1 MDEISTKAI
10 IIGVSIF
17 VTLIILTVIVFE
29 FQQIQ
34 SVYKQVGQTNISF
47 EEQLDEF
54 DKYRDSNNLFT
65 GLDVRNTVKK
75 YANNKTVDVCIISV
89 TGEVCNDRIQIEN
102 LDYKKEYSSR
112 LDESTNIFKIIFSER

>member
-17 VTLIILTVIVFE
+17 VTLVILTVIVFE

-65 GLDVRNTVKK
+65 GLDIRNTVKK
-75 YANNKTVDVCIISV
+75 YANNKAVDVCMTSIA
-89 TGEVCNDRIQIEN
+89 GEICNDSIQIEN
-102 LDYKKEYSSR
+102 LDYKKGYSSR
-112 LDESTNIFKIIFSER
+112 VDETTNIFKIIFSER

>member
-65 GLDVRNTVKK
+65 GLDIRNTVKK
-75 YANNKTVDVCIISV
+75 YANNKAVDVCMTSIA
-89 TGEVCNDRIQIEN
+89 GEICNDSIQIEN
-102 LDYKKEYSSR
+102 LDYKKGYSSR
-112 LDESTNIFKIIFSER
+112 VDETTNIFKIIFSER

>member
-1 MDEISTKAI
+1 MDEISTRAI

-65 GLDVRNTVKK
+65 GLDIRNTVKK
-75 YANNKTVDVCIISV
+75 YANNKAVDVCMTSIA
-89 TGEVCNDRIQIEN
+89 GEICNDSIQIEN

-112 LDESTNIFKIIFSER
+112 IDETTNIFKIIFSER

>member
-10 IIGVSIF
+10 IRGVSIF
-17 VTLIILTVIVFE
+17 VTLVILTVIVFE

-54 DKYRDSNNLFT
+54 DKYRDPNNLFT

-75 YANNKTVDVCIISV
+75 YGNNKIADVCITSV
-89 TGEVCNDRIQIEN
+89 TGEVCNDSIQIED

-112 LDESTNIFKIIFSER
+112 LDESANIFKIIFSER